1 MESGLHA
8 PCSLLG
14 RCGRRSD
21 ERCCEDFAA
30 IILVLTH
37 DRVAAPDTP
46 ADGFVRQTVI
56 PRSDNP
62 RSPG

>member
-8 PCSLLG
+8 PCSLWG
-14 RCGRRSD
+14 DASD
-21 ERCCEDFAA
+21 GAA
-30 IILVLTH
+30 SIVAKTSLVFTH